1 MKSAL
6 LVIDVQRDVVAN
18 AYRRDEVIAN
28 IAGLVD
34 RARKEGVSVIW
45 VQHSDDEL
53 VKGSEGWAY
62 VDELRMGDGDP
73 VVHKQFGDSFEG
85 TNLDELLQERG
96 IDRLVVCG
104 AQTDACIRSTL
115 HGALARGY
123 NATLVSD
130 AHTTDDCTWA
140 TPPLTAEQV
149 VAHTNFYWKWQPE
162 RVSPLKWC
170 FRNGERGRGERQ
182 ANLLFLWFAIRH
194 RVEDGRRNCLVM

>member
-62 VDELRMGDGDP
+62 VDELRAANGEP

-85 TNLDELLQERG
+85 TNLDELLQG
-96 IDRLVVCG
+96 HAVAHLVVCG

-149 VAHTNFYWKWQPE
+149 VAHTNFYWNWQRTPRAAGGTSLAAE
-162 RVSPLKWC
+162 VV
-170 FRNGERGRGERQ
+170 
-182 ANLLFLWFAIRH
+182 FAS
-194 RVEDGRRNCLVM
+194 

>member
-1 MKSAL
+1 MKTAL

-18 AYRRDEVIAN
+18 AFRRNEVIAN

-34 RARKEGVSVIW
+34 RARKERVPVLW

-62 VDELRMGDGDP
+62 VDELHIADDEP

-85 TNLDELLQERG
+85 TNLDELLQEYA
-96 IDRLVVCG
+96 IELLIVCG

-115 HGALARGY
+115 HGAIARGY

-140 TPPLTAEQV
+140 TPPLSAEQV
-149 VAHTNFYWKWQPE
+149 IAHTNFYWNWQRTSRAVGGTSLTAE
-162 RVSPLKWC
+162 VV
-170 FRNGERGRGERQ
+170 
-182 ANLLFLWFAIRH
+182 FL
-194 RVEDGRRNCLVM
+194 

>member
-1 MKSAL
+1 MMKKAL

-18 AYRRDEVIAN
+18 AFRRNEVVAN
-28 IAGLVD
+28 IEHLVES
-34 RARKEGVSVIW
+34 ARKAEVPIIW

-62 VDELRMGDGDP
+62 VSELRMGNGEP

-85 TNLDELLQERG
+85 TNLDELLQELA
-96 IDRLVVCG
+96 IEQLIVCG

-115 HGALARGY
+115 HGAIARGY

-140 TPPLTAEQV
+140 TPPLSAEQV
-149 VAHTNFYWKWQPE
+149 IAHTNFYWNWQRTPRAVGGTSLTAE
-162 RVSPLKWC
+162 VV
-170 FRNGERGRGERQ
+170 
-182 ANLLFLWFAIRH
+182 FL
-194 RVEDGRRNCLVM
+194 

>member
-1 MKSAL
+1 MKTAL

-18 AYRRDEVIAN
+18 AFRRNEVVAN
-28 IAGLVD
+28 IEHLVES
-34 RARKEGVSVIW
+34 ARKAEVPIIW

-62 VDELRMGDGDP
+62 VSELRMGNGEP

-85 TNLDELLQERG
+85 TNLDELLQE
-96 IDRLVVCG
+96 IAIEQLIVCG

-115 HGALARGY
+115 HGAIARGY

-140 TPPLTAEQV
+140 TPPLSAEQV
-149 VAHTNFYWKWQPE
+149 IAHTNFYWNWQRTSRAVGGTSLTAE
-162 RVSPLKWC
+162 VV
-170 FRNGERGRGERQ
+170 
-182 ANLLFLWFAIRH
+182 FL
-194 RVEDGRRNCLVM
+194 

>member
-1 MKSAL
+1 MKTAL

-18 AYRRDEVIAN
+18 AFRRNEVVAN
-28 IAGLVD
+28 IEHLVES
-34 RARKEGVSVIW
+34 ARKAEVPIIW

-62 VDELRMGDGDP
+62 VSELRMGNGEP

-85 TNLDELLQERG
+85 TNLDELLQELA
-96 IDRLVVCG
+96 IEQLIVCG

-115 HGALARGY
+115 HGAIARGY

-140 TPPLTAEQV
+140 TPPLSAEQV
-149 VAHTNFYWKWQPE
+149 IAHTNFYWNWQRTPRAVGGTSLTAE
-162 RVSPLKWC
+162 VV
-170 FRNGERGRGERQ
+170 
-182 ANLLFLWFAIRH
+182 FL
-194 RVEDGRRNCLVM
+194 

>member
-18 AYRRDEVIAN
+18 AFRRNEVVAN
-28 IAGLVD
+28 IEHLVES
-34 RARKEGVSVIW
+34 ARKAEVPIIW

-62 VDELRMGDGDP
+62 VSELRMGNGEP

-85 TNLDELLQERG
+85 TNLDELLQELA
-96 IDRLVVCG
+96 IEQLIVCG

-115 HGALARGY
+115 HGAIARGY

-140 TPPLTAEQV
+140 TPPLSAEQV
-149 VAHTNFYWKWQPE
+149 IAHTNFYWNWQRTPRAVGGTSLTAE
-162 RVSPLKWC
+162 VVFVS
-170 FRNGERGRGERQ
+170 
-182 ANLLFLWFAIRH
+182 
-194 RVEDGRRNCLVM
+194 

>member
-1 MKSAL
+1 MKTAL

-18 AYRRDEVIAN
+18 AFRRNEVVAN
-28 IAGLVD
+28 IEHLVES
-34 RARKEGVSVIW
+34 ARKAEVPIIW

-62 VDELRMGDGDP
+62 VSELRMGNGEP

-85 TNLDELLQERG
+85 TNLDELLQE
-96 IDRLVVCG
+96 IAIEQLIVCG

-115 HGALARGY
+115 HGAIARGY

-140 TPPLTAEQV
+140 TPPLSAEQV
-149 VAHTNFYWKWQPE
+149 IAHTNFYWNWQRTPRAVGGTSLTAE
-162 RVSPLKWC
+162 VV
-170 FRNGERGRGERQ
+170 
-182 ANLLFLWFAIRH
+182 FL
-194 RVEDGRRNCLVM
+194 

>member
-18 AYRRDEVIAN
+18 AFRRNEVVAN
-28 IAGLVD
+28 IEHLVES
-34 RARKEGVSVIW
+34 ARKAGVPVIW

-62 VDELRMGDGDP
+62 VSELRMGNGEP

-85 TNLDELLQERG
+85 TNLDELLQELA
-96 IDRLVVCG
+96 IEQLIVCG

-115 HGALARGY
+115 HGAIARGY

-140 TPPLTAEQV
+140 TPPLSAEQV
-149 VAHTNFYWKWQPE
+149 IAHTNFYWNWQRTPRAVGGTSLTAE
-162 RVSPLKWC
+162 VV
-170 FRNGERGRGERQ
+170 
-182 ANLLFLWFAIRH
+182 FL
-194 RVEDGRRNCLVM
+194 

>member
-1 MKSAL
+1 MKTAL

-18 AYRRDEVIAN
+18 AFRRNEVVAN
-28 IAGLVD
+28 IEHLVES
-34 RARKEGVSVIW
+34 ARKAEVPIIW

-62 VDELRMGDGDP
+62 VSELRMGNGEP

-85 TNLDELLQERG
+85 TNLDELLQELA
-96 IDRLVVCG
+96 IEQLIVCG

-115 HGALARGY
+115 HGAIARGY

-140 TPPLTAEQV
+140 TPPLSAEQV
-149 VAHTNFYWKWQPE
+149 IAHTNFYWNWQRTP
-162 RVSPLKWC
+162 R
-170 FRNGERGRGERQ
+170 
-182 ANLLFLWFAIRH
+182 AIGGTTLAAG
-194 RVEDGRRNCLVM
+194 VDFSN

>member
-1 MKSAL
+1 MMKKAL

-18 AYRRDEVIAN
+18 AFRRNEVVAN
-28 IAGLVD
+28 IEHLVES
-34 RARKEGVSVIW
+34 ARKAEVPIIW

-62 VDELRMGDGDP
+62 VSELRMGNGEP

-85 TNLDELLQERG
+85 TNLDELLQE
-96 IDRLVVCG
+96 IAIEQLIVCG

-115 HGALARGY
+115 HGAIARGY

-140 TPPLTAEQV
+140 TPPLSAEQV
-149 VAHTNFYWKWQPE
+149 IAHTNFYWNWQRTPRAVGGTSLTAE
-162 RVSPLKWC
+162 VV
-170 FRNGERGRGERQ
+170 
-182 ANLLFLWFAIRH
+182 FL
-194 RVEDGRRNCLVM
+194 

>member
-1 MKSAL
+1 MKKAL

-18 AYRRDEVIAN
+18 AFRRNEVVAN
-28 IAGLVD
+28 IKHLVES
-34 RARKEGVSVIW
+34 ARKAGAPVIW

-62 VDELRMGDGDP
+62 VDELHIADDEP

-85 TNLDELLQERG
+85 TKLDELLQEQTVAQL
-96 IDRLVVCG
+96 IVCG

-115 HGALARGY
+115 HGAIARGY

-140 TPPLTAEQV
+140 TPPLSAEQV
-149 VAHTNFYWKWQPE
+149 IAHTNFYWNWQRTPRAVGGTVTTSDVVFNAE
-162 RVSPLKWC
+162 K
-170 FRNGERGRGERQ
+170 
-182 ANLLFLWFAIRH
+182 
-194 RVEDGRRNCLVM
+194 

>member
-6 LVIDVQRDVVAN
+6 VVIDVQRDVVAN
-18 AYRRDEVIAN
+18 AFRRDVVISN
-28 IAGLVD
+28 ISGLVVK
-34 RARKEGVSVIW
+34 ARKEGVPVIW

-62 VDELRMGDGDP
+62 VDELRMADDEP

-85 TNLDELLQERG
+85 TKLDVLLQERG
-96 IDRLVVCG
+96 VERLVVCG

-130 AHTTDDCTWA
+130 AHTTDDCSWA
-140 TPPLTAEQV
+140 TPPLSAEQV
-149 VAHTNFYWKWQPE
+149 IAHTNFYWKWQRTPRAAGGTSLTAE
-162 RVSPLKWC
+162 V
-170 FRNGERGRGERQ
+170 
-182 ANLLFLWFAIRH
+182 
-194 RVEDGRRNCLVM
+194 VYT

>member
-1 MKSAL
+1 MKKAL

-18 AYRRDEVIAN
+18 AFRRNEVVAN
-28 IAGLVD
+28 IEHLVES
-34 RARKEGVSVIW
+34 ARKAEVPVIW

-62 VDELRMGDGDP
+62 IDELHIADDEP

-85 TNLDELLQERG
+85 TNLDELLQKHAIEQL
-96 IDRLVVCG
+96 IVCG

-115 HGALARGY
+115 HGAIARGY

-140 TPPLTAEQV
+140 TPPLSAEQV
-149 VAHTNFYWKWQPE
+149 IAHTNFYWNWQRTSRAVGGTSLTAE
-162 RVSPLKWC
+162 VVFVS
-170 FRNGERGRGERQ
+170 
-182 ANLLFLWFAIRH
+182 
-194 RVEDGRRNCLVM
+194 

>member
-6 LVIDVQRDVVAN
+6 LAIDVQRDVVAN
-18 AYRRDEVIAN
+18 AFRRDEVIAN

-34 RARKEGVSVIW
+34 RARKEGVPVIW

-62 VDELRMGDGDP
+62 VDELRMGDGEP

-85 TNLDELLQERG
+85 TNLAELLQERG
-96 IDRLVVCG
+96 INCLVVCG

-115 HGALARGY
+115 HGAVARGY

-140 TPPLTAEQV
+140 TPPLTAEQII
-149 VAHTNFYWKWQPE
+149 AHTNFYWNWQRTPRATGGTSLAAE
-162 RVSPLKWC
+162 VV
-170 FRNGERGRGERQ
+170 F
-182 ANLLFLWFAIRH
+182 AN
-194 RVEDGRRNCLVM
+194 

>member
-1 MKSAL
+1 MKTAL

-18 AYRRDEVIAN
+18 AFRRNEVVAN
-28 IAGLVD
+28 IEHLVES
-34 RARKEGVSVIW
+34 ARKAGVPVIW

-62 VDELRMGDGDP
+62 VSELRMGNGEP

-85 TNLDELLQERG
+85 TNLDELLQELA
-96 IDRLVVCG
+96 IEQLIVCG

-115 HGALARGY
+115 HGAIARGY

-140 TPPLTAEQV
+140 TPPLSAEQV
-149 VAHTNFYWKWQPE
+149 IAHTNFYWNWQRTPRAVGGTSLTAE
-162 RVSPLKWC
+162 VV
-170 FRNGERGRGERQ
+170 
-182 ANLLFLWFAIRH
+182 FL
-194 RVEDGRRNCLVM
+194 

>member
-18 AYRRDEVIAN
+18 AFRRDEVIAN

-34 RARKEGVSVIW
+34 RARKEGVPVIW

-53 VKGSEGWAY
+53 VKDSAGWAY
-62 VDELRMGDGDP
+62 VDELRMNDGEP

-85 TNLDELLQERG
+85 TNLDELLQG
-96 IDRLVVCG
+96 HAVAHLVVCG

-149 VAHTNFYWKWQPE
+149 VAHTNFYWNWQRTPRAAGGTSLAAE
-162 RVSPLKWC
+162 VVFS
-170 FRNGERGRGERQ
+170 
-182 ANLLFLWFAIRH
+182 
-194 RVEDGRRNCLVM
+194 

>member
-1 MKSAL
+1 MMKKAL

-18 AYRRDEVIAN
+18 AFRRDDVIAN
-28 IAGLVD
+28 ISGLVD

-62 VDELRMGDGDP
+62 VDELHIAEDEP

-85 TNLDELLQERG
+85 TNLDELLQQHAIEQL
-96 IDRLVVCG
+96 IVCG

-115 HGALARGY
+115 HGAIARGY

-140 TPPLTAEQV
+140 TPPLSAEQV
-149 VAHTNFYWKWQPE
+149 IAHTNFYWNWQRTPRAAGGTSLTAE
-162 RVSPLKWC
+162 V
-170 FRNGERGRGERQ
+170 
-182 ANLLFLWFAIRH
+182 AFAS
-194 RVEDGRRNCLVM
+194 

>member
-18 AYRRDEVIAN
+18 AFRRAEVIAN
-28 IAGLVD
+28 ISELID
-34 RARKEGVSVIW
+34 RSRKEGVPVIW

-62 VDELRMGDGDP
+62 VDELRMGDGEP

-85 TNLDELLQERG
+85 TNLDELLQEYA
-96 IDRLVVCG
+96 IERLIVCG

-115 HGALARGY
+115 HGAVARGY

-130 AHTTDDCTWA
+130 AHTTDDCSWA
-140 TPPLTAEQV
+140 KPPVTAEQV
-149 VAHTNFYWKWQPE
+149 IAHTNFYWNWQRTPRAAGGTVATSE
-162 RVSPLKWC
+162 VDFNAEK
-170 FRNGERGRGERQ
+170 
-182 ANLLFLWFAIRH
+182 
-194 RVEDGRRNCLVM
+194 

>member
-1 MKSAL
+1 MKKAL

-18 AYRRDEVIAN
+18 AFRRNEVVAN
-28 IAGLVD
+28 IKHLVES
-34 RARKEGVSVIW
+34 ARKAGAPVIW

-62 VDELRMGDGDP
+62 VDELHIADDEP

-85 TNLDELLQERG
+85 TKLDELLQEQTVAQL
-96 IDRLVVCG
+96 IVCG

-115 HGALARGY
+115 HGAIARGY

-140 TPPLTAEQV
+140 TPPLSAEQV
-149 VAHTNFYWKWQPE
+149 IAHTNFYWNWQRTPRAVGGTSLTAE
-162 RVSPLKWC
+162 VVFVS
-170 FRNGERGRGERQ
+170 
-182 ANLLFLWFAIRH
+182 
-194 RVEDGRRNCLVM
+194 